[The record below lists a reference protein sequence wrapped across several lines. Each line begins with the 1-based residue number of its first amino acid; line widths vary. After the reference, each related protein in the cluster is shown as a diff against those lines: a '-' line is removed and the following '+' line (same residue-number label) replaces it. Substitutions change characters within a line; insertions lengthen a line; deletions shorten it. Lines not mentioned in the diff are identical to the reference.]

1 MRRLTRILLW
11 TAGAILTLVLLAGV
25 IVETPYF
32 KNWLLTVIVKQ
43 ANDHLNGT
51 LAIGQFKGN
60 LFTGAELDDVSVLLD
75 NEKVVSIDTVKVHY
89 SIPRLFTDGTTIE
102 SLTLVHPIVAAH
114 REGDGWQLSRLIRK
128 DVKEADR

>member
-43 ANDHLNGT
+43 AND
-51 LAIGQFKGN
+51 LAAKLSSGGGGGGSGGGSGSSP
-60 LFTGAELDDVSVLLD
+60 TPSV
-75 NEKVVSIDTVKVHY
+75 
-89 SIPRLFTDGTTIE
+89 PTTP
-102 SLTLVHPIVAAH
+102 SPSATPSA
-114 REGDGWQLSRLIRK
+114 SPSP
-128 DVKEADR
+128 